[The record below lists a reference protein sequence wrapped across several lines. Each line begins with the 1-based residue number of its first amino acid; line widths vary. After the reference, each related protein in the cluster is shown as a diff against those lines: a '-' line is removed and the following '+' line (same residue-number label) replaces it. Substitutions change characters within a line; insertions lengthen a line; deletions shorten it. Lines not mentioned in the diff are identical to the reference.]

1 MKDFKLEESMKDIN
15 RDFKDID
22 IRKIFLFKD
31 RTDLVE
37 QLNARCEAMISNKN
51 FFKEIMDFALQ
62 INETNVRIDAIGFK
76 ETIHFLTDYYTI
88 CENYEFRDLNEA
100 KNSKHKLV

>member
-1 MKDFKLEESMKDIN
+1 MMKDFKLEESMKDIN

-37 QLNARCEAMISNKN
+37 
-51 FFKEIMDFALQ
+51 
-62 INETNVRIDAIGFK
+62 
-76 ETIHFLTDYYTI
+76 
-88 CENYEFRDLNEA
+88 
-100 KNSKHKLV
+100 